1 MAVMQGALGLLLL
14 PCSVPECM
22 RLASPRLTWP
32 HTGTA
37 ALLLAAAR
45 GLLCEMQRWQISS
58 KSGLSGLERVIP
70 IFLSH
75 HGLLFFLDK

>member
-1 MAVMQGALGLLLL
+1 MAIARGALGPLLL

-22 RLASPRLTWP
+22 RLASPRLTRR

-45 GLLCEMQRWQISS
+45 HLLCEMQRWQISS
-58 KSGLSGLERVIP
+58 KSGLSGSERVIP